1 MKAILS
7 ALSPTTWL
15 VVAVVVLGLG
25 SLHVMRV
32 SAAEKAGYTRGVTV
46 GKAEVQTRF
55 DAYKESFRASM
66 QGELAK
72 AIQANLDLQAQAS
85 QRQLEFDNEK
95 SALETTVA
103 SLSERL
109 RQRPS
114 RPAGI
119 AGGRGNV
126 PGAPGVA
133 ASAAAG
139 ELCAADAGVSGR
151 ATGAD
156 LWREDAL
163 WLLEEA
169 RRADELR
176 AAYHRDR
183 AAYEDAAAELRRL
196 NEQAQKR
203 LHAGPAAD

>member
-1 MKAILS
+1 MKAPLS

-32 SAAEKAGYTRGVTV
+32 GAAEKAGYTRGVTV
-46 GKAEVQTRF
+46 GKAEVQSRF
-55 DAYKESFRASM
+55 DAYKESFRTSG

-72 AIQANLDLQAQAS
+72 TVQANLALQAQAS

-95 SALETTVA
+95 SALEATIA

-114 RPAGI
+114 RPAGT

-126 PGAPGVA
+126 PSAPSAA
-133 ASAAAG
+133 ASAPAG
-139 ELCAADAGVSGR
+139 GLCAADAGVSGR

-169 RRADELR
+169 RRANELR
-176 AAYHRDR
+176 AAHQRDR
-183 AAYEDAAAELRRL
+183 AAYEAARSKL
-196 NEQAQKR
+196 NEINEQSLER
-203 LHAGPAAD
+203 LRTAPVTE

>member
-32 SAAEKAGYTRGVTV
+32 GAAEKAGYTRGVTV
-46 GKAEVQTRF
+46 GRAEVQTRF
-55 DAYKESFRASM
+55 DAYKESFRSSM

-72 AIQANLDLQAQAS
+72 AIQTNLDLQAQAS
-85 QRQLEFDNEK
+85 QLQLEFDNEK
-95 SALETTVA
+95 SALETAVA

-114 RPAGI
+114 RPAGT

-126 PGAPGVA
+126 PSAPSAA
-133 ASAAAG
+133 ASAAASG
-139 ELCAADAGVSGR
+139 LCAADAGVSGR

-176 AAYHRDR
+176 AAHQRDR
-183 AAYEDAAAELRRL
+183 AAYEAARSKL
-196 NEQAQKR
+196 NEINEQSLER
-203 LHAGPAAD
+203 LRTAPVTE

>member
-15 VVAVVVLGLG
+15 IVAAVVLGLV
-25 SLHVMRV
+25 SLHFMRV
-32 SAAEKAGYTRGVTV
+32 GAAEKAGYTRGVTV
-46 GKAEVQTRF
+46 GKAEVQARF
-55 DAYKESFRASM
+55 DAYKESFRTSM

-72 AIQANLDLQAQAS
+72 TIQANLDLQAQAS

-103 SLSERL
+103 DLSERL

-126 PGAPGVA
+126 PGAPSAA
-133 ASAAAG
+133 ASATAS
-139 ELCAADAGVSGR
+139 ELRAADAGVSGR

-176 AAYHRDR
+176 AAHQRDR
-183 AAYEDAAAELRRL
+183 AAYEDARSKL
-196 NEQAQKR
+196 NEINEQSQER
-203 LHAGPAAD
+203 LRTAPVTD

>member
-15 VVAVVVLGLG
+15 IVAAVVLGLV
-25 SLHVMRV
+25 SLHFMRV
-32 SAAEKAGYTRGVTV
+32 GAAEKAGYTRGVTV
-46 GKAEVQTRF
+46 GKAEVQARF
-55 DAYKESFRASM
+55 DAYKESFRTSM
-66 QGELAK
+66 QGDLAK
-72 AIQANLDLQAQAS
+72 TIQANLDLQAQAS

-95 SALETTVA
+95 SALEATIA
-103 SLSERL
+103 SLSEQL

-119 AGGRGNV
+119 AGGRSNV
-126 PGAPGVA
+126 PGTPGVA
-133 ASAAAG
+133 ASAPAS
-139 ELCAADAGVSGR
+139 ELRAADAGVSGR

-176 AAYHRDR
+176 AAHQRDR
-183 AAYEDAAAELRRL
+183 AAYQDARSKLNKI
-196 NEQAQKR
+196 NEQSQER
-203 LHAGPAAD
+203 LRTAPVTE

>member
-15 VVAVVVLGLG
+15 IVAAVVLGLV
-25 SLHVMRV
+25 SLHFMRV
-32 SAAEKAGYTRGVTV
+32 GAAEKAGYTRGVTV
-46 GKAEVQTRF
+46 GKAEVQARF
-55 DAYKESFRASM
+55 DAYKESFRTSM

-72 AIQANLDLQAQAS
+72 TIQANLDLQAQAS

-95 SALETTVA
+95 SALETA
-103 SLSERL
+103 IAGLSEQL

-126 PGAPGVA
+126 PGAPSAA
-133 ASAAAG
+133 ASAPAS
-139 ELCAADAGVSGR
+139 ELRAADAGVSGR

-176 AAYHRDR
+176 AAHQRDR
-183 AAYEDAAAELRRL
+183 AAYQDARSKLNKI
-196 NEQAQKR
+196 NEQSQER
-203 LHAGPAAD
+203 LRTAPVTE

>member
-1 MKAILS
+1 MKALLS

-15 VVAVVVLGLG
+15 VVAAAVLGLG
-25 SLHVMRV
+25 SLHLMRV
-32 SAAEKAGYTRGVTV
+32 GAAEKAGSTRGVTV
-46 GKAEVQTRF
+46 GKAEVQARF
-55 DAYKESFRASM
+55 DAYKESFRSSM

-103 SLSERL
+103 GLSERL

-119 AGGRGNV
+119 AGGRSNV
-126 PGAPGVA
+126 PGAPGAA

-156 LWREDAL
+156 LWREDAF

-169 RRADELR
+169 WRADELR
-176 AAYHRDR
+176 AAHQRDR
-183 AAYEDAAAELRRL
+183 AAYEAARSKL
-196 NEQAQKR
+196 NEINEQSLER
-203 LHAGPAAD
+203 LRTAPAPE

>member
-15 VVAVVVLGLG
+15 IVAAVVLGLV
-25 SLHVMRV
+25 SLHFMRV
-32 SAAEKAGYTRGVTV
+32 GAAEKAGYTRGVTV
-46 GKAEVQTRF
+46 GKAEVQARF
-55 DAYKESFRASM
+55 DAYKESFRTSM

-72 AIQANLDLQAQAS
+72 TIQANLDLQAQAS

-95 SALETTVA
+95 SALETAVA
-103 SLSERL
+103 GLSERL

-126 PGAPGVA
+126 PSAPSAA
-133 ASAAAG
+133 ASAPAS
-139 ELCAADAGVSGR
+139 ELRAADAGVSGR

-176 AAYHRDR
+176 AAHQRDR
-183 AAYEDAAAELRRL
+183 AAYQDARSKLNKI
-196 NEQAQKR
+196 NEQSQER
-203 LHAGPAAD
+203 LRTAPVTE

>member
-15 VVAVVVLGLG
+15 VVAAVALGLV

-46 GKAEVQTRF
+46 GRAEVQTRF

-72 AIQANLDLQAQAS
+72 VIQANLDLQAQAS

-95 SALETTVA
+95 SALETAVA

-114 RPAGI
+114 RPAGT
-119 AGGRGNV
+119 AGGRSNV

-133 ASAAAG
+133 ASAAAS

-156 LWREDAL
+156 LWREDAF

-169 RRADELR
+169 WRADELR
-176 AAYHRDR
+176 AAHQRDR
-183 AAYEDAAAELRRL
+183 AAYEAARSKLSEIREQSLERLRT
-196 NEQAQKR
+196 A
-203 LHAGPAAD
+203 PAPE

>member
-15 VVAVVVLGLG
+15 IVAAVVLGLV
-25 SLHVMRV
+25 SLHFMRV
-32 SAAEKAGYTRGVTV
+32 GAAEKAGYTRGVTV
-46 GKAEVQTRF
+46 GKAEVQARF

-95 SALETTVA
+95 SALETAVA
-103 SLSERL
+103 GLSERL

-156 LWREDAL
+156 LWREDAF

-169 RRADELR
+169 WRADELR
-176 AAYHRDR
+176 AAHQRDR
-183 AAYEDAAAELRRL
+183 AAYEAARSKL
-196 NEQAQKR
+196 NEIHERSLER
-203 LHAGPAAD
+203 LRTAPAPE

>member
-32 SAAEKAGYTRGVTV
+32 SAAEKAGYTRGVAV
-46 GKAEVQTRF
+46 GKAEVQARF
-55 DAYKESFRASM
+55 DAYKESFRSSM

-95 SALETTVA
+95 SALETAVA
-103 SLSERL
+103 GLSERL

-119 AGGRGNV
+119 AGGRSNV
-126 PGAPGVA
+126 PGAPGAA

-156 LWREDAL
+156 LWREDAF

-169 RRADELR
+169 WRADELR
-176 AAYHRDR
+176 AAHQRDR
-183 AAYEDAAAELRRL
+183 AAYEAARSKL
-196 NEQAQKR
+196 NEIHERSLER
-203 LHAGPAAD
+203 LRTAPAPE

>member
-1 MKAILS
+1 MKALLS

-15 VVAVVVLGLG
+15 VVAAVALGLG
-25 SLHVMRV
+25 AFHVVRV
-32 SAAEKAGYTRGVTV
+32 GAAEKAGYTRGVTV
-46 GKAEVQTRF
+46 GRAEVQTRF
-55 DAYKESFRASM
+55 DAYKESFRSSM

-95 SALETTVA
+95 SALETAVA

-119 AGGRGNV
+119 AGGRSNV

-133 ASAAAG
+133 ASAAASG
-139 ELCAADAGVSGR
+139 LRAADAGVSGR

-176 AAYHRDR
+176 AAHQRDR
-183 AAYEDAAAELRRL
+183 AAYEAARSKL
-196 NEQAQKR
+196 NEINEQSLER
-203 LHAGPAAD
+203 LRSAPAPE

>member
-15 VVAVVVLGLG
+15 VVAAVVLGLG
-25 SLHVMRV
+25 SLHFMRV
-32 SAAEKAGYTRGVTV
+32 GAAEKAGYTRGVTV

-55 DAYKESFRASM
+55 DAYKESFRTSG

-72 AIQANLDLQAQAS
+72 AVQANLALQAQAS

-95 SALETTVA
+95 SALETTIA

-126 PGAPGVA
+126 PSAPSPA
-133 ASAAAG
+133 ASAPAG
-139 ELCAADAGVSGR
+139 GLCAADAGVSGR

-169 RRADELR
+169 RRANELR
-176 AAYHRDR
+176 AAHQRDR
-183 AAYEDAAAELRRL
+183 AAYEAARSKL
-196 NEQAQKR
+196 NEINEQSLER
-203 LHAGPAAD
+203 LRTVPVTD

>member
-1 MKAILS
+1 MKALLS

-25 SLHVMRV
+25 SLHFVRV

-46 GKAEVQTRF
+46 GKAEAQARF
-55 DAYKESFRASM
+55 DAYKESFRSSM

-72 AIQANLDLQAQAS
+72 TIQSNLDLQAQAS

-95 SALETTVA
+95 SALETAVA

-114 RPAGI
+114 RPAGT

-139 ELCAADAGVSGR
+139 GLCAADAGVSGR

-176 AAYHRDR
+176 AAHQRDR
-183 AAYEDAAAELRRL
+183 AAYEAARSKL
-196 NEQAQKR
+196 NEINEQSLER
-203 LHAGPAAD
+203 LRTAPVTE

>member
-15 VVAVVVLGLG
+15 IVAATVLGLG
-25 SLHVMRV
+25 SLHFMRV
-32 SAAEKAGYTRGVTV
+32 GSAEKAGYTRGVTV
-46 GKAEVQTRF
+46 GKAEVQARF
-55 DAYKESFRASM
+55 DAYKESFRSSM

-103 SLSERL
+103 GLSERL

-163 WLLEEA
+163 WLVEEA

-176 AAYHRDR
+176 AAHQRDR
-183 AAYEDAAAELRRL
+183 AAYEAARSKL
-196 NEQAQKR
+196 NEINEQSLER
-203 LHAGPAAD
+203 LRTALEPE